1 MGCVLLHYLILQV
14 ILVNKLGRRKPKHPT
29 SKLQIRRFRRNSLA
43 VMRNSI
49 NIFIRAPNNPVQALE
64 DDVMDVFDPVDIIN
78 DNDDINK
85 DENDDREAECYPN
98 RGRFLAQSVGSHNM
112 DTNFPSLS
120 MPATNSNTSTTSG
133 ELEASTSNTCA
144 ATGLMLLA
152 PSASADLESPGASLG
167 KSKGISEFKKIKIN

>member
-1 MGCVLLHYLILQV
+1 M
-14 ILVNKLGRRKPKHPT
+14 GRRKPKHPT

-98 RGRFLAQSVGSHNM
+98 RGRFLARSVGSHNM

-120 MPATNSNTSTTSG
+120 MPATNFALYINGGYIYIFLWIEGYSISVDTKNQ
-133 ELEASTSNTCA
+133 AS
-144 ATGLMLLA
+144 
-152 PSASADLESPGASLG
+152 
-167 KSKGISEFKKIKIN
+167 KSIISIFLNFGFR

>member
-1 MGCVLLHYLILQV
+1 M
-14 ILVNKLGRRKPKHPT
+14 GRRKPKHPT

-98 RGRFLAQSVGSHNM
+98 RGRFLARSVGSHNM

-120 MPATNSNTSTTSG
+120 MPATNSSTSTTIYIFLWIEGYSISVDTKNQ
-133 ELEASTSNTCA
+133 AS
-144 ATGLMLLA
+144 
-152 PSASADLESPGASLG
+152 
-167 KSKGISEFKKIKIN
+167 KSIISIFLNFGFR